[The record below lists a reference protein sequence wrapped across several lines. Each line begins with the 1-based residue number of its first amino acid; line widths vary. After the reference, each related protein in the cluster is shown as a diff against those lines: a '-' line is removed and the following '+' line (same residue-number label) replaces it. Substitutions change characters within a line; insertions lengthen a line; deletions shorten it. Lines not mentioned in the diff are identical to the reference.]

1 MLGTWAGT
9 VHLKRSRKTNLK
21 CQKFK
26 MRGEKKSL
34 LAHELIS
41 IMRKGSI
48 KEILDDYKQYS
59 PGQASDLL
67 SNLIRT

>member
-1 MLGTWAGT
+1 
-9 VHLKRSRKTNLK
+9 VHLSALKEEKRENE
-21 CQKFK
+21 
-26 MRGEKKSL
+26 GGKKSL